1 MENFTICF
9 KKVRD
14 YFDENSYY
22 EWEGLEEYHGVSSF
36 SQGEEK
42 IYFAQIKEI
51 KKVIL
56 RDIRK
61 IMDYRLQNL
70 RNNASLMEEL
80 QLLLDTYD
88 NEADGIDTTF
98 FVRDVTN
105 FMILTDSYLC
115 FNNIENKVED
125 DDYFRAYGDV
135 DVSESIIV
143 INRNFKNY
151 YFITMTTN
159 ILTSKTTT
167 TLKSFTIKKDEVS
180 SYQSPYKGYFAIHD
194 YSEKT
199 PQKIIKRMTNR
210 MSKVS

>member
-22 EWEGLEEYHGVSSF
+22 EWEGLEEYPVVSSC
-36 SQGEEK
+36 EKEDK

-56 RDIRK
+56 WDIRK

-70 RNNASLMEEL
+70 KNNASLMEEL

-88 NEADGIDTTF
+88 NEVDGIDTTF

-125 DDYFRAYGDV
+125 DDYFMAYLDV

-143 INRNFKNY
+143 IDRNFKNY

-167 TLKSFTIKKDEVS
+167 TLKSFQIKNDEVS
-180 SYQSPYKGYFAIHD
+180 AYQSPYKGYFAIHD

-199 PQKIIKRMTNR
+199 PQKIIKRMANR